1 MCVHLSTLAKYTA
14 LQVQWP
20 SKVPENFQ
28 SMISRH
34 EPAAL
39 VVVAHW
45 VSALVFRAEKLGYWF
60 LRGLAHRLH
69 AEIAGRLRH
78 TEGAL
83 GLIEGLPYG
92 TSEDTTMT
100 G

>member
-1 MCVHLSTLAKYTA
+1 
-14 LQVQWP
+14 
-20 SKVPENFQ
+20 
-28 SMISRH
+28 MITRH

-45 VSALVFRAEKLGYWF
+45 VSALVFRAEKMGYWF
-60 LRGLAHRLH
+60 LRGLAYRLH
-69 AEIAGRLRH
+69 TEIAGRLRD

-83 GLIEGLPYG
+83 SLIEGLPFG
-92 TSEDTTMT
+92 GPENTAMT

>member
-1 MCVHLSTLAKYTA
+1 
-14 LQVQWP
+14 
-20 SKVPENFQ
+20 
-28 SMISRH
+28 MISRH

-45 VSALVFRAEKLGYWF
+45 VSALVFRAEKMGYWF
-60 LRGLAHRLH
+60 LRGLAVRLQT
-69 AEIAGRLRH
+69 EIADRLRH

-83 GLIEGLPYG
+83 DLIEGLPYG